1 MILQNKRD
9 REAWFREKTI
19 ASLKA
24 NEFLELEDLALVAE
38 TNCFYKIVSEVT
50 AIKLDKGELYAKSL
64 GYKVE
69 GIDWDSIIGKPTTFP
84 AEKHEHPEYVT
95 SEVMN
100 KGLASKAPV
109 SHEHNLLY
117 YGKNEI
123 DTKLEGKL
131 SKNDPAIS
139 ANKLSTPRNIS
150 LRGNVNGSASF
161 DGQSDISISTIVNSI
176 DASKLTTGTISVDRL
191 PKVALDNLVK
201 VKNSTERLL
210 LTKDT
215 VQNGDTVKELDT
227 NKLFLVVDD
236 NKLNLEEGYQ
246 EYSASTD
253 WSSITNKPIKFPSE
267 EHTHTKEEIT
277 NFPIALRN
285 PFDLSISVN
294 GIKKESYNGSSNV
307 DINITN
313 EELNAYNKNE
323 VDNKLASKS
332 NEGHAHSSLII
343 RNGSNFIEYDGT
355 SEKEI
360 NITAGGET
368 PAEHTHSSNDIASMY
383 KYNKGSTLGS
393 ITTSDSLNTAIAKL
407 ENGLYR
413 KSDSSHQHSEYASI
427 NHSHGSNNVTTMTG
441 YNKHNSGGSIDI
453 SDSLNTAIGK
463 LEKNLDNKADKNHS
477 HSMLIIRN
485 GLNYIEY
492 DGTSEKEINITAG
505 GEAPAAHTH
514 SSNEVISLSGYNKSS
529 YTGAISTS
537 DNLNRALAKL
547 ENSLDTKASS
557 THSHSEYANSS
568 HTHGSNNISY
578 MTGYSKGSNGG
589 SINSYDSLNTAIGKL
604 EKNLDD
610 KASTGHSH
618 SEYALSGHTHSG
630 YASYNHSHSDYAY
643 INHQHSSGSV
653 TTMTG
658 YSKDYYGGEIST
670 SDSLNKAIGKLEKNL
685 ENKANTDHYHDQY
698 APTNHFHGTNN
709 ITRLTGYSKDSTTGY
724 LNAYDS
730 LNTALLKLEN
740 RIDGLTGN
748 SSKKVTWNDIQNKPS
763 SFSPS
768 PHNQPSNTITS
779 MEGYY
784 KGYSAGAIST
794 SDSLNTAIAK
804 LEVRLGNK
812 AAYDHTHSGYATSSH
827 NHDSTYLKLSGG
839 TITGDLTVDGTITAT
854 QVYNAVWNDYAELFE
869 KGEDTEPGDIVC
881 LDILSDKE
889 QYIKADSSSK
899 RVIGVHSDTYGH
911 LIGGE
916 KLENFEDNFEKFI
929 PIGLA
934 GRVNV
939 KVKGKVELG
948 DYIVPSEEKGIG
960 RVYNKYI
967 DDRDLIIGYLVETD
981 NREDVRRLKMF
992 INKK

>member
-1 MILQNKRD
+1 MILGNKRD

-19 ASLKA
+19 SSLKA

-100 KGLASKAPV
+100 IGLASKAPV

-201 VKNSTERLL
+201 VKNPTERLL

-246 EYSASTD
+246 EYSAATD
-253 WSSITNKPIKFPSE
+253 WSSITDKPNKFPSE

-285 PFDLSISVN
+285 PYDLSISIN
-294 GIKKESYNGSSNV
+294 GIKKCSYNGNIV
-307 DINITN
+307 TNINISN
-313 EELNAYNKNE
+313 EDLNVYNKNE
-323 VDNKLASKS
+323 VDNKLSSKS
-332 NEGHAHSSLII
+332 NEGHSHSSLII
-343 RNGSNFIEYDGT
+343 RNGSNFVEYDGT

-368 PAEHTHSSNDIASMY
+368 PAAHVHASNEV
-383 KYNKGSTLGS
+383 TL
-393 ITTSDSLNTAIAKL
+393 
-407 ENGLYR
+407 
-413 KSDSSHQHSEYASI
+413 
-427 NHSHGSNNVTTMTG
+427 MTG
-441 YNKHNSGGSIDI
+441 YS
-453 SDSLNTAIGK
+453 
-463 LEKNLDNKADKNHS
+463 
-477 HSMLIIRN
+477 
-485 GLNYIEY
+485 
-492 DGTSEKEINITAG
+492 
-505 GEAPAAHTH
+505 
-514 SSNEVISLSGYNKSS
+514 KSS
-529 YTGAISTS
+529 YTGAVSTS
-537 DNLNRALAKL
+537 DNLNRAIAKL
-547 ENSLDTKASS
+547 ENRLDTKASS

-568 HTHGSNNISY
+568 
-578 MTGYSKGSNGG
+578 
-589 SINSYDSLNTAIGKL
+589 DV
-604 EKNLDD
+604 
-610 KASTGHSH
+610 
-618 SEYALSGHTHSG
+618 YAALR
-630 YASYNHSHSDYAY
+630 A
-643 INHQHSSGSV
+643 
-653 TTMTG
+653 
-658 YSKDYYGGEIST
+658 
-670 SDSLNKAIGKLEKNL
+670 
-685 ENKANTDHYHDQY
+685 KANVEH
-698 APTNHFHGTNN
+698 
-709 ITRLTGYSKDSTTGY
+709 S
-724 LNAYDS
+724 
-730 LNTALLKLEN
+730 
-740 RIDGLTGN
+740 
-748 SSKKVTWNDIQNKPS
+748 
-763 SFSPS
+763 
-768 PHNQPSNTITS
+768 
-779 MEGYY
+779 
-784 KGYSAGAIST
+784 
-794 SDSLNTAIAK
+794 
-804 LEVRLGNK
+804 
-812 AAYDHTHSGYATSSH
+812 HSGYATSTHTHTAGAVGAYTKAEVES
-827 NHDSTYLKLSGG
+827 KLSGKANSSHGNHVPATQSANNKVYLRNDNTWHLITPADIGAQPAGKYASSDHTHDYLPLTGGNVSGAITLRYNTGIRGGSVDDATLVENADGANLIIESWYGVGFRTTFDSGKAG
-839 TITGDLTVDGTITAT
+839 TTLVINTRNGDLQAKGNITANV
-854 QVYNAVWNDYAELFE
+854 VYNAVWNDYAELFE
-869 KGEDTEPGDIVC
+869 KGEDTEPGDIIC
-881 LDILSDKE
+881 LDTSSPTE

-960 RVYNKYI
+960 RAYNKDI

>member
-1 MILQNKRD
+1 MILGNKRD

-69 GIDWDSIIGKPTTFP
+69 GIEWDSIIGKPTTFP

-117 YGKNEI
+117 YRKNEI

-131 SKNDPAIS
+131 GKNDPAIS

-150 LRGNVNGSASF
+150 LRGNVSGSASF

-236 NKLNLEEGYQ
+236 DKLNLEEGYQ
-246 EYSASTD
+246 EYSAATD
-253 WSSITNKPIKFPSE
+253 WSSITDKPNKFPSE

-285 PFDLSISVN
+285 PYDLYISIN
-294 GIKKESYNGSSNV
+294 GIKKGSYNGNTITN
-307 DINITN
+307 INISN
-313 EELNAYNKNE
+313 EDLNVYNKNE
-323 VDNKLASKS
+323 VDNKLSSKS
-332 NEGHAHSSLII
+332 NEGHSHSSLII
-343 RNGSNFIEYDGT
+343 RNGSNFVEYDGT

-360 NITAGGET
+360 NI
-368 PAEHTHSSNDIASMY
+368 I
-383 KYNKGSTLGS
+383 
-393 ITTSDSLNTAIAKL
+393 
-407 ENGLYR
+407 
-413 KSDSSHQHSEYASI
+413 
-427 NHSHGSNNVTTMTG
+427 
-441 YNKHNSGGSIDI
+441 
-453 SDSLNTAIGK
+453 
-463 LEKNLDNKADKNHS
+463 
-477 HSMLIIRN
+477 
-485 GLNYIEY
+485 
-492 DGTSEKEINITAG
+492 AG
-505 GEAPAAHTH
+505 GEAPAAHVH
-514 SSNEVISLSGYNKSS
+514 ASNEVTLMTGYSKSS
-529 YTGAISTS
+529 YTGAVSTS
-537 DNLNRALAKL
+537 DNLNKAIAKL
-547 ENSLDTKASS
+547 ENGLDTKASS

-568 HTHGSNNISY
+568 DVYAALRAKANVEHSHTAGAVGAYTKSEVDSKLSGKANSSHGNHVPATQSANNKVYLRNDNTWHTITPSDIGAQPAGSYAAASHTH
-578 MTGYSKGSNGG
+578 
-589 SINSYDSLNTAIGKL
+589 TATQVTQDATHRFVTDA
-604 EKNLDD
+604 EK
-610 KASTGHSH
+610 
-618 SEYALSGHTHSG
+618 
-630 YASYNHSHSDYAY
+630 
-643 INHQHSSGSV
+643 
-653 TTMTG
+653 TTW
-658 YSKDYYGGEIST
+658 
-670 SDSLNKAIGKLEKNL
+670 N
-685 ENKANTDHYHDQY
+685 NKANAH
-698 APTNHFHGTNN
+698 NHPY
-709 ITRLTGYSKDSTTGY
+709 LSTT
-724 LNAYDS
+724 
-730 LNTALLKLEN
+730 
-740 RIDGLTGN
+740 
-748 SSKKVTWNDIQNKPS
+748 
-763 SFSPS
+763 
-768 PHNQPSNTITS
+768 
-779 MEGYY
+779 
-784 KGYSAGAIST
+784 
-794 SDSLNTAIAK
+794 
-804 LEVRLGNK
+804 
-812 AAYDHTHSGYATSSH
+812 
-827 NHDSTYLKLSGG
+827 GG
-839 TITGDLTVDGTITAT
+839 TITGNLTVNGTVNAT
-854 QVYNAVWNDYAELFE
+854 KVYNAVWNDYAELFE
-869 KGEDTEPGDIVC
+869 KGEETEPGDIVC

-889 QYIKADSSSK
+889 QYIKADNYSK

-911 LIGGE
+911 LIGGD

-939 KVKGKVELG
+939 KVKGKVSKG

-960 RVYNKYI
+960 RAYNKDI
-967 DDRDLIIGYLVETD
+967 DDRDLIIGYLVEAD

>member
-1 MILQNKRD
+1 MILGNKRD

-117 YGKNEI
+117 YRKNEI

-131 SKNDPAIS
+131 GKNDPAIS

-150 LRGNVNGSASF
+150 LRGNVSGSASF

-236 NKLNLEEGYQ
+236 DKLNLEEGYQ
-246 EYSASTD
+246 EYSAATD
-253 WSSITNKPIKFPSE
+253 WSSITDKPNKFPSE

-285 PFDLSISVN
+285 PYDLSISIN
-294 GIKKESYNGSSNV
+294 GIKKDSYNGNTITN
-307 DINITN
+307 INISN
-313 EELNAYNKNE
+313 EDLNVYNKNE
-323 VDNKLASKS
+323 VDNKLSSKS
-332 NEGHAHSSLII
+332 NEGHSHSSLII
-343 RNGSNFIEYDGT
+343 RNGSNFVEYDGT

-360 NITAGGET
+360 NIIAGGEA
-368 PAEHTHSSNDIASMY
+368 PAAHVHASNEVTLMTGYSKSSYTGAVS
-383 KYNKGSTLGS
+383 
-393 ITTSDSLNTAIAKL
+393 TSDNLNRAIAKL
-407 ENGLYR
+407 ENGL
-413 KSDSSHQHSEYASI
+413 
-427 NHSHGSNNVTTMTG
+427 
-441 YNKHNSGGSIDI
+441 
-453 SDSLNTAIGK
+453 
-463 LEKNLDNKADKNHS
+463 
-477 HSMLIIRN
+477 
-485 GLNYIEY
+485 
-492 DGTSEKEINITAG
+492 
-505 GEAPAAHTH
+505 
-514 SSNEVISLSGYNKSS
+514 
-529 YTGAISTS
+529 
-537 DNLNRALAKL
+537 
-547 ENSLDTKASS
+547 DTKASS
-557 THSHSEYANSS
+557 NHSHSEYANSS
-568 HTHGSNNISY
+568 DVNV
-578 MTGYSKGSNGG
+578 
-589 SINSYDSLNTAIGKL
+589 
-604 EKNLDD
+604 
-610 KASTGHSH
+610 
-618 SEYALSGHTHSG
+618 ALR
-630 YASYNHSHSDYAY
+630 A
-643 INHQHSSGSV
+643 
-653 TTMTG
+653 
-658 YSKDYYGGEIST
+658 
-670 SDSLNKAIGKLEKNL
+670 
-685 ENKANTDHYHDQY
+685 KANVEH
-698 APTNHFHGTNN
+698 
-709 ITRLTGYSKDSTTGY
+709 S
-724 LNAYDS
+724 
-730 LNTALLKLEN
+730 
-740 RIDGLTGN
+740 
-748 SSKKVTWNDIQNKPS
+748 
-763 SFSPS
+763 
-768 PHNQPSNTITS
+768 
-779 MEGYY
+779 
-784 KGYSAGAIST
+784 
-794 SDSLNTAIAK
+794 
-804 LEVRLGNK
+804 
-812 AAYDHTHSGYATSSH
+812 HSGYATSTHTHTAGAVGAYTKSEV
-827 NHDSTYLKLSGG
+827 DSKLSGKANSSHG
-839 TITGDLTVDGTITAT
+839 NHVPATQSANNKVYLRNDNTWHTITPSDIGAQPAGKYASSDHTHNYLPLTGGTLSGSLTVTGNLNAGK
-854 QVYNAVWNDYAELFE
+854 VYNAVWNDYAELFE
-869 KGEDTEPGDIVC
+869 KGEETEPGDIIC

-916 KLENFEDNFEKFI
+916 KLNNYEDNFEKFI

-960 RVYNKYI
+960 RVYNEDI